1 MNYFV
6 SRFDFCD
13 EYSRN
18 TTYPASF
25 STTPHPKTTLHTL
38 KYFYSHPYHNVNSFN
53 LYSKLSCKRF
63 YYTYLL
69 TESVHTKCKRK
80 TDDFFYDNIVV
91 YFDAY
96 FTLSISE
103 KMWSVNSVNNKLI
116 LYNIFIMSYFLPEY
130 IFSPV
135 ISISFFIVHYLF
147 V

>member
-38 KYFYSHPYHNVNSFN
+38 KYFYSHPDHNVNSFN

-63 YYTYLL
+63 LYTYLL
-69 TESVHTKCKRK
+69 TETVHTKCKRK

-103 KMWSVNSVNNKLI
+103 KMWSVNSVNDKLI
-116 LYNIFIMSYFLPEY
+116 LYNIFIMSYFLSL
-130 IFSPV
+130 F
-135 ISISFFIVHYLF
+135 ISHKNSASRNSD
-147 V
+147 